1 MLPRHTGKERVLF
14 QELYQLA
21 LGSCEYDLAHELGNA
36 KLLDYL
42 QQVNLCVEVAHPLVE
57 DTLLL

>member
-1 MLPRHTGKERVLF
+1 
-14 QELYQLA
+14 
-21 LGSCEYDLAHELGNA
+21 LAHELGNA

-42 QQVNLCVEVAHPLVE
+42 QQVNLCVEVAHSLVE